1 MKEGKLYIL
10 SPEGQRPQGASL
22 MTYWWERMGYYAKF
36 NIILVD
42 TLDAIYAYELNLK
55 CGTGLDELRAPVFL
69 RLQPEDIYL
78 VKNIS
83 SLKRR
88 FENGE
93 VNQNNVVISV
103 NRDTIRD
110 TRFYELRS
118 FLKEEMEGL
127 PSMRRMTEEEE
138 IVLDAKL
145 RRIEYDPNNYSW
157 KKTYKE

>member
-1 MKEGKLYIL
+1 MLP
-10 SPEGQRPQGASL
+10 PEGQRPPGADF
-22 MTYWWERMGYYAKF
+22 MTFWWERMGYYARF
-36 NIILVD
+36 NLILID
-42 TLDAIYAYELNLK
+42 TLDEIYAYELNLK
-55 CGTGLDELRAPVFL
+55 SGTGLSELKAPVFL
-69 RLQPEDIYL
+69 YLQPEDIYV

-88 FENGE
+88 FESGE
-93 VNQNNVVISV
+93 LNPNNVVISV

-127 PSMRRMTEEEE
+127 PGIRRMTEEEQ

-145 RRIEYDPNNYSW
+145 RKIEYAPNNYSW
-157 KKTYKE
+157 TKTYKE